1 MYPIS
6 YFGKL
11 GRVFK
16 WIYNGI
22 AHIFELFIIGQ
33 AGKHLVLTRLQI
45 YCDISYSMGGENQ
58 MWILENS
65 KDLLEYIESR
75 PLSSCNNIKTVDFS
89 TLCTAILHTKL
100 KYRLKEL
107 VQLCFLRK
115 NDQRRHKYL
124 VLGRDKSYFVNNH
137 SDSVK
142 KFSVD
147 QLFQSLWFLS

>member
-1 MYPIS
+1 VYPIS

-33 AGKHLVLTRLQI
+33 AGKHLVLTRLQS

-58 MWILENS
+58 MWILKNS
-65 KDLLEYIESR
+65 KDLLDYIESR

-89 TLCTAILHTKL
+89 YPLHCYSPHKTKIQIKRIGPVVFL
-100 KYRLKEL
+100 KKE
-107 VQLCFLRK
+107 
-115 NDQRRHKYL
+115 
-124 VLGRDKSYFVNNH
+124 
-137 SDSVK
+137 
-142 KFSVD
+142 
-147 QLFQSLWFLS
+147 

>member
-58 MWILENS
+58 LWILENS

-75 PLSSCNNIKTVDFS
+75 FLSSCNSIKTFDVS
-89 TLCTAILHTKL
+89 TLNTIFPHSKL
-100 KYRLKEL
+100 KDRMKE
-107 VQLCFLRK
+107 
-115 NDQRRHKYL
+115 
-124 VLGRDKSYFVNNH
+124 
-137 SDSVK
+137 
-142 KFSVD
+142 
-147 QLFQSLWFLS
+147 